1 MKKTQTFQK
10 KITKTA
16 EERLQNVGGGSFVKK
31 NLNESVNELD
41 NSSNMGSETKTALTM
56 TQSQ

>member
-1 MKKTQTFQK
+1 M
-10 KITKTA
+10 TKTE